1 MIVIGI
7 FLVASGIALN
17 FLSTISGDV
26 IVIIGLIVML
36 IKVYVLFVRE
46 DKKKR
51 RSVNEQASVHEHEVP
66 HDQDP
71 EQQLIKEPD
80 IIYSKVFKVAGVTFK
95 CQKNKK
101 ENRQDIL
108 SSLTEVSP
116 IDLEEYEYKGKPVYL
131 VVDCISDLD
140 IGTVPEDIANEISNC
155 FYGQDMDLEIRSIE
169 SFLPEE
175 GIEEIYYCEV
185 ELKIYQ

>member
-51 RSVNEQASVHEHEVP
+51 RSVNEQASVHEHEVS

-71 EQQLIKEPD
+71 EQQIKEPD

-116 IDLEEYEYKGKPVYL
+116 IDLEEYEYKGKPAYL